1 LVYAINKLLVQEL
14 AVMNRVKIGFLFV
27 LLFVNLLFIDKGQA
41 KEACLFEQVGTDNP
55 RLQILFDADWRFH
68 LGDVEGGEKE
78 QLDDT
83 CWRSVDLPHD
93 WSIEDLPGRDC
104 PIAPE
109 AIGGISTGYSVGGT
123 GWYRKNFTVVSG
135 LQGKRFCL
143 EFDGAYMNADVWL
156 NGQHLGNHPYGYTS
170 FWYDITDKVKFDAE
184 NILAVEVKNEGRNSR
199 WYSGSGI
206 YRHVWLMVTEP
217 VHVVHRG
224 SCITTPEVSDSA
236 ATIQVKTNVVNSSGK
251 PIRVNVVTSI
261 VDKKGIKVAQVRTA
275 QTEQKVEANGSSEF
289 IQSVKLKSP
298 ELWSTESPVLYTAVT
313 EIFEEAGSEG
323 TCLLDRVE
331 TKFGIRSIEFGP
343 RGFFL
348 NGKNV
353 LLKGGCMHHDNG
365 PLGSAAYD
373 RAEER
378 RVELMKASGF
388 NAIRTAHNPPSTA
401 FLDACDRLG
410 VLVIDEAFDM
420 WRKQKNSQDYHLYFD
435 KWWKKDLNSMVLR
448 DRNHPSVIMWSI
460 GNEIPERGEPE
471 GIELA
476 QMLAD
481 YIRELDPTRPV
492 TAGVNG
498 VEPDKDPY
506 FAALDVC
513 GYNYSTGPSKDDH
526 ERLPERVIYASE
538 STPLDAF
545 EYWMVVLNH
554 PWVIGYFV
562 WTGFDYLGEASIG
575 WKGYPHKGSFYPW
588 MHAFCGD
595 IDICGFKRPQSYY
608 RDVLWKNGRKVSIF
622 VKPPEPSFEPN
633 PERKHWSK
641 WHWHDVVADWNWT
654 GYENQNLE
662 VEVYCALDEVELF
675 VNGKSLGKKQTNRE
689 TEWLARWQVPYQPG
703 VLKAVGY
710 GGSKEKASRELRT
723 ADKPSQIRLS
733 ADRTQILANGQD
745 LSYITVGVLDSDGVR
760 HPKADNLI
768 EFEVEGPGSIVAVG
782 SSNPMGTESFQR
794 PRRKA
799 YHGRCLVIVKSEV
812 ETGTVVLKAS
822 SEGLQAAQVAITTS
836 N

>member
-1 LVYAINKLLVQEL
+1 M
-14 AVMNRVKIGFLFV
+14 MNRVKVIGLLFV
-27 LLFVNLLFIDKGQA
+27 LLFVSLLFINKAQDKD
-41 KEACLFEQVGTDNP
+41 ACLFEQEGTGNP
-55 RLQILFDADWRFH
+55 RLQILFDSDWRFH
-68 LGDVEGGEKE
+68 RGGVEGGEKG
-78 QLDDT
+78 QLDDSS
-83 CWRSVDLPHD
+83 WRSVDLPHD
-93 WSIEDLPGRDC
+93 WSIEDLPGSNC
-104 PIAPE
+104 PIDPE

-123 GWYRKNFTVVSG
+123 GWYRKKFTVASG

-143 EFDGAYMNADVWL
+143 QFDGVYMNTDIWL
-156 NGQHLGNHPYGYTS
+156 NGQHLGNYPYGYTS
-170 FWYDITDKVKFDAE
+170 FWYDITDKMKFDEE

-206 YRHVWLMVTEP
+206 YRHVWLAVTEP
-217 VHVVHRG
+217 VHVAYRG

-236 ATIQVKTNVVNSSGK
+236 ATIQVKTNVVNNSGK
-251 PIRVNVVTSI
+251 PVRISIVTSI
-261 VDKKGIKVAQVRTA
+261 LDKKGIKVAQIQTA
-275 QTEQKVEANGSSEF
+275 QAERKLQANGSSEF

-298 ELWSTESPVLYTAVT
+298 ELWSTESPALYTAIT
-313 EIFEEAGSEG
+313 EIFEEARSEES
-323 TCLLDRVE
+323 CLLDRVE
-331 TKFGIRSIEFGP
+331 TRFGIRSIEFSP
-343 RGFFL
+343 KGFFL

-388 NAIRTAHNPPSTA
+388 NSIRTAHNPPSPA
-401 FLDACDRLG
+401 FLEACDRLG
-410 VLVIDEAFDM
+410 ILVIDESFDM
-420 WRKQKNSQDYHLYFD
+420 WRKQKNPQDYHLYFD
-435 KWWKKDLNSMVLR
+435 KWWKKDIDSMVLR

-471 GIELA
+471 GVELA

-545 EYWMVVLNH
+545 EYWMVVLDY
-554 PWVIGYFV
+554 PWVIGDFV
-562 WTGFDYLGEASIG
+562 WTSFDYLGEASIG

-608 RDVLWKNGRKVSIF
+608 RDVLWKNGQKVSVF

-633 PERKHWSK
+633 PERRHWSK

-654 GYENQNLE
+654 GYENQSLE
-662 VEVYCALDEVELF
+662 VEVYCALEEVELF
-675 VNGKSLGKKQTNRE
+675 INGKSLGKKQTNRE

-710 GGSKEKASRELRT
+710 EGSKEKASCELRT
-723 ADKPSQIRLS
+723 ADKASQIRLS

-745 LSYITVGVLDSDGVR
+745 LSYITVEVLDSEGVR
-760 HPKADNLI
+760 YPKADNLI

-782 SSNPMGTESFQR
+782 SSNPMGTESFQQ

-799 YHGRCLVIVKSEV
+799 YQGRCLVIVKSEA
-812 ETGTVVLKAS
+812 EAGAVVLKAS